1 MEDPLKLRTIFG
13 FLALLGV
20 VGLASLALLLKPALP
35 AAERGRR
42 LAELNGCFA
51 CHGAEAG
58 KGAPNLGEKDPV
70 PGFAGGVLMMDTPK
84 GQSQVRDWI
93 VEGTAGMDARKA
105 REDSL
110 TRARQG
116 LPPETTKEE
125 DNPALEMPSFKGRF
139 SPSQLGDLAAF
150 ALAQSQW
157 GIDQASPAVKAG
169 AEVAQKSGC
178 FHCHGPLGLFAR
190 PNPGSLKG
198 IVPGWQGKD
207 TEDLVLSHEEFRQWV
222 KEGRPD
228 RFAKNKLAMF
238 FLTHEPVRMP
248 AFKDHLPDSLIDELD
263 SLYYWVRSGKPDWNQ
278 AASPMN

>member
-1 MEDPLKLRTIFG
+1 MNRRTVLG
-13 FLALLGV
+13 LLCLIGV
-20 VGLASLALLLKPALP
+20 IAAASLALVLKPALP

-84 GQSQVRDWI
+84 GASQVRDWI
-93 VEGTAGMDARKA
+93 VEGTEGMDARKA

-110 TRARQG
+110 KRAGQG
-116 LPPETTKEE
+116 LPPEAHREE
-125 DNPALEMPSFKGRF
+125 KPPALKMPSFRGRF
-139 SPSQLGDLAAF
+139 NAAQISDLTVF

-157 GIDQASPAVKAG
+157 GVDQASPAVKAG
-169 AEVAQKSGC
+169 AEAAQKSGC

-198 IVPGWQGKD
+198 IVPAWQGKD
-207 TEDLVLSHEEFRQWV
+207 AEDLVASHDEFRQWV
-222 KEGRPD
+222 REGRPD
-228 RFAKNKLAMF
+228 RFAKNKVAMY

-248 AFKDHLPDSLIDELD
+248 AFKEHLPDSVIDQLD
-263 SLYYWVRSGKPDWNQ
+263 SLYYWVRNGKPDWNQ
-278 AASPMN
+278 EAKAME